1 MIPHPYVYRPQLE
14 ATRVAASHHRSGS
27 HQAETSCMTHDA
39 KAIDATVAKMQQN
52 LDRDY
57 PQLEWR
63 VRFSPPSSAAQA
75 AEAWVF
81 VHARTRDFQY
91 RCRVGRP
98 WSAVAASPTLAR
110 IVADLAAEAERAL
123 AQLAAP

>member
-1 MIPHPYVYRPQLE
+1 
-14 ATRVAASHHRSGS
+14 
-27 HQAETSCMTHDA
+27 MTHNE
-39 KAIDATVAKMQQN
+39 KAIAATVATMQQI
-52 LDRDY
+52 LERDY
-57 PQLEWR
+57 LHLEWR

-75 AEAWVF
+75 GEVWVF